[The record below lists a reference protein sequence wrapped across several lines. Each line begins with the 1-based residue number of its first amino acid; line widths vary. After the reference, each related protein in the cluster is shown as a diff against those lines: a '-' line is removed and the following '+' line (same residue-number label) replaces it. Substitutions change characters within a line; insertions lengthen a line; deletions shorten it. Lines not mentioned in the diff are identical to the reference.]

1 MSDSATEAEGLRDR
15 ISARGEEALGEFADS
30 LLENPVFNQAL
41 QAIFGAREVANQ
53 AAQQAFKNLNV
64 ASTADVDRLGRRLRA
79 VSDRLEAVED
89 RLDDLGRDLAA
100 IRKQLEGQPAPRREL
115 FSEPRETL
123 SGQSGE
129 SLFSEPRRSLF
140 GDPEDR

>member
-1 MSDSATEAEGLRDR
+1 MSDSAMEGEGLRDR
-15 ISARGEEALGEFADS
+15 ISTRGEEALGELADS

-41 QAIFGAREVANQ
+41 QAIFGAREIANQ
-53 AAQQAFKNLNV
+53 AAQQAFKNINV
-64 ASTADVDRLGRRLRA
+64 ASTADVERLGRRLRA

-100 IRKQLEGQPAPRREL
+100 IRKQLEEQQPPRREL
-115 FSEPRETL
+115 FSEPSER

-140 GDPEDR
+140 SEPEDR

>member
-1 MSDSATEAEGLRDR
+1 MSDSAMEGEGLRDR
-15 ISARGEEALGEFADS
+15 ISTRGEEALGELADS

-41 QAIFGAREVANQ
+41 QAIFGAREIANQ
-53 AAQQAFKNLNV
+53 AAQQAFKNINV

-100 IRKQLEGQPAPRREL
+100 IRKQLEEQPPRREL
-115 FSEPRETL
+115 FSEPGEV

-140 GDPEDR
+140 SEPEDR

>member
-1 MSDSATEAEGLRDR
+1 MNRTDSASGDEGIRDR
-15 ISARGEEALGEFADS
+15 ISARGEEALGDLADS

-41 QAIFGAREVANQ
+41 QAVFGARELATQ

-64 ASTADVDRLGRRLRA
+64 ASTSDVDRLGRRLRA

-100 IRKQLEGQPAPRREL
+100 IRKQLEPEQPAP
-115 FSEPRETL
+115 SPR
-123 SGQSGE
+123 E
-129 SLFSEPRRSLF
+129 SLFSEPRESLF
-140 GDPEDR
+140 GDPEG